1 MNAPT
6 FKVQATRTF
15 WLFDDIVEEGAVI
28 EVTQAMKQHLASHG
42 SAFEVTKEVPAPAPA
57 APVAPVAT
65 APAPTVDAVT
75 PTKAPAKATKPA
87 KAK

>member
-1 MNAPT
+1 MSAPT

-15 WLFDDIVEEGAVI
+15 WLFDDIMEEGAVF

-42 SAFEVTKEVPAPAPA
+42 SAFEVTEEAPAPS

-75 PTKAPAKATKPA
+75 PAKVPAKATKPA
-87 KAK
+87 KVK

>member
-1 MNAPT
+1 MSAPT

-15 WLFDDIVEEGAVI
+15 WLFDDIMEEGAVF

-42 SAFEVTKEVPAPAPA
+42 SAFEVTEEVPAPAPS

-75 PTKAPAKATKPA
+75 PAKAPAKATKPA